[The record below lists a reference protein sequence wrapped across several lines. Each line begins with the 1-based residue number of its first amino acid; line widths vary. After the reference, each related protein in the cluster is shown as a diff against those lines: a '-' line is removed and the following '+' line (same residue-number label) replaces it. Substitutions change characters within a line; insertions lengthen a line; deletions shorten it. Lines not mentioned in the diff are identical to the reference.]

1 MALVNCKECGQQ
13 ISDSASVC
21 PHCGAPIIKEVFCP
35 NCGAKMPQNLKYCPQ
50 CGASNL
56 NARSHY
62 PKDRLTAGLLAIFLG
77 GLGIHYFYLEKSTA
91 GLLSILLSLCTCG
104 IWQIIMLIQ
113 GIIILTMTDEDF
125 NEKYY
130 NTDKTFPIF

>member
-50 CGASNL
+50 CGASNPG
-56 NARSHY
+56 ARNRY
-62 PKDRLTAGLLAIFLG
+62 
-77 GLGIHYFYLEKSTA
+77 YLEKSTA

-104 IWQIIMLIQ
+104 VWQIVMLIQ
-113 GIIILTMTDEDF
+113 GIIILTMTDDGF

-130 NTDKTFPIF
+130 NTDKTFPLF

>member
-50 CGASNL
+50 CGASNPG
-56 NARSHY
+56 ARNRY
-62 PKDRLTAGLLAIFLG
+62 

-104 IWQIIMLIQ
+104 VWQIVMLIQ
-113 GIIILTMTDEDF
+113 GIIILTMTDDGF

-130 NTDKTFPIF
+130 NTDKTFPLF

>member
-1 MALVNCKECGQQ
+1 
-13 ISDSASVC
+13 
-21 PHCGAPIIKEVFCP
+21 
-35 NCGAKMPQNLKYCPQ
+35 MPQNLKYCPQ
-50 CGASNL
+50 CGASNPG
-56 NARSHY
+56 ARNRY
-62 PKDRLTAGLLAIFLG
+62 PKDRLTAGLLALFLG
-77 GLGIHYFYLEKSTA
+77 GLGIHYFYLEKTTA

-130 NTDKTFPIF
+130 NTMRSITILIRRFPFSNLKNLSHVL

>member
-21 PHCGAPIIKEVFCP
+21 PHCGAPII
-35 NCGAKMPQNLKYCPQ
+35 AKMPQNLKYCPQ
-50 CGASNL
+50 CGASNPG
-56 NARSHY
+56 ARNRY

-104 IWQIIMLIQ
+104 VWQIVMLIQ
-113 GIIILTMTDEDF
+113 GIIILTMTDDGF

-130 NTDKTFPIF
+130 NTDKTFPLF

>member
-21 PHCGAPIIKEVFCP
+21 PHCGAPIIKEVFSP
-35 NCGAKMPQNLKYCPQ
+35 NCGTKMLQNLKYCPQ
-50 CGASNL
+50 CGASNPG
-56 NARSHY
+56 ARNRY
-62 PKDRLTAGLLAIFLG
+62 PKDRLTAGLLALFLG
-77 GLGIHYFYLEKSTA
+77 GLGIHYFYLEKTTA

>member
-21 PHCGAPIIKEVFCP
+21 PHCGAP
-35 NCGAKMPQNLKYCPQ
+35 AKMPQNLKYCPQ
-50 CGASNL
+50 CGASNPG
-56 NARSHY
+56 ARNRY
-62 PKDRLTAGLLAIFLG
+62 PKDRLTAGLLALFLG
-77 GLGIHYFYLEKSTA
+77 GLGIHYFYLEKTTA